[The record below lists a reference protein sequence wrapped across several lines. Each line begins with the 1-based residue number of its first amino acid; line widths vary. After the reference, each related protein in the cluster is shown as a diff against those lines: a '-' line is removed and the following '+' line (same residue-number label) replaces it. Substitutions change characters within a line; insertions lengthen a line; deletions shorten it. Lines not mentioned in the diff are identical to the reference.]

1 MKLYFQTID
10 FLPSLALQATGRSA
24 GIFPVCVSVP
34 VARAS
39 AWAFGFYGKMK
50 VGMSPTRGDD
60 HVVPYCRGHGHP
72 HP

>member
-39 AWAFGFYGKMK
+39 AWAFG
-50 VGMSPTRGDD
+50 
-60 HVVPYCRGHGHP
+60 
-72 HP
+72 